1 MIEVIITFRASRET
15 VKQHGLAGAP
25 VRLSDNRR
33 FFVAADAASD
43 LIQLCKQRGW
53 GIETKPVFTS
63 SLEQICGEISENE
76 WNDQA
81 A

>member
-1 MIEVIITFRASRET
+1 MIEVTITFRANRET
-15 VKQHGLAGAP
+15 VKQHGLSGAP
-25 VRLSDNRR
+25 VRLSDDRR
-33 FFVAADAASD
+33 FFVAPEAMSD

-53 GIETKPVFTS
+53 EVKTRPVFTS
-63 SLEQICGEISENE
+63 SLKQICSEVLENE